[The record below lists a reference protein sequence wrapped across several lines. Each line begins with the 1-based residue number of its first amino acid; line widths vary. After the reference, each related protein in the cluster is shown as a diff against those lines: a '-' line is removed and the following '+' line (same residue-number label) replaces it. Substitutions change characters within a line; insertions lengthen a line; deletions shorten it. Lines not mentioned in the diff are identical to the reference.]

1 VLSVAAAG
9 SFRQEGFNLDPG
21 ERTERISEQLLGVL
35 VHRDNDAVFVNHHD
49 ASGMSET
56 TALSSS
62 LEIALSSAAE
72 DALSVWMC
80 GPLPLSLIALVPFN
94 PESPQ
99 SQHGRNRESWL
110 SVHEVVTQCVG

>member
-21 ERTERISEQLLGVL
+21 ERTERISNNSSACWFTETMTPSSSTTT
-35 VHRDNDAVFVNHHD
+35 D

-72 DALSVWMC
+72 DALSY
-80 GPLPLSLIALVPFN
+80 G
-94 PESPQ
+94 
-99 SQHGRNRESWL
+99 
-110 SVHEVVTQCVG
+110 CVDRFPCHS

>member
-1 VLSVAAAG
+1 LIPASEPSGYPNNSSACW
-9 SFRQEGFNLDPG
+9 F
-21 ERTERISEQLLGVL
+21 TETMTPSSSTTT
-35 VHRDNDAVFVNHHD
+35 D

-94 PESPQ
+94 PESPAIATPDET
-99 SQHGRNRESWL
+99 RESWL
-110 SVHEVVTQCVG
+110 SVHEVVTQCVRVKKSSKNA